1 MRAYEACRKTPYNCT
16 LSWVP
21 GPLTA
26 MPNPYLSASE
36 LPKPAR
42 PADPPTPA
50 STTPSL
56 PTTAGALIALGRADH
71 ILDLADPMPA
81 SMLLLSTSPNML
93 ECCRPQPEP
102 AGPHLRQ
109 QVHPHHRQR
118 QRAPAP
124 CLGQLLHG
132 PARSCPAHAC
142 RPGVLLPPPH
152 PCIPLPDPLRGH
164 CSLLLGRHGE
174 QFFSSVMVSKLGWG
188 LGTASGLGAG
198 A

>member
-1 MRAYEACRKTPYNCT
+1 MVNLSCT
-16 LSWVP
+16 ESNERPHSTGRSLSLLDPTHVSMYL
-21 GPLTA
+21 PLI
-26 MPNPYLSASE
+26 ASPDRTCTGQTH
-36 LPKPAR
+36 LI
-42 PADPPTPA
+42 PTP
-50 STTPSL
+50 PSH
-56 PTTAGALIALGRADH
+56 P
-71 ILDLADPMPA
+71 
-81 SMLLLSTSPNML
+81 LLSDFFQA
-93 ECCRPQPEP
+93 CRPQPEP

-174 QFFSSVMVSKLGWG
+174 QFFSGVMVSKLGWG